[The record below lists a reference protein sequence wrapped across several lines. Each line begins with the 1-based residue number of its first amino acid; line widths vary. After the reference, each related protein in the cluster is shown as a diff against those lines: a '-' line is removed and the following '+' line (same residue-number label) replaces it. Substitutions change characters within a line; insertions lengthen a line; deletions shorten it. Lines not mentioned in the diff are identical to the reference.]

1 MEIISFEKLYNTEF
15 FISEVLAKPQF
26 WAARGN
32 VYNAMGRPK
41 VSHTLLWFKN
51 CSATITDSF
60 GNILEVKQN
69 QLAYMAKGLEYIV
82 AFHDT
87 DPGREDTVVI
97 HFQMTDRQGRD
108 ISAADRPVVCLNDV
122 DSSLALSITQMVQEY
137 RNNMVCL
144 PALQGELYKLLALIC
159 KKQKKYIARDKFA
172 CIRPGIQMLEQD
184 SDLSLSE
191 IAQKC
196 GVSDCYFRRL
206 FQQYS
211 GESPM
216 NFRQRLRIERAKQL
230 LLSDEQYTV
239 SEVAQELGFSDV
251 YHFSKTFKK
260 YCGASP
266 TRFVQ
271 SVGAPPASDNN
282 ENQPRFLKNT
292 PGVEIS

>member
-1 MEIISFEKLYNTEF
+1 MEFISFEKLYHTEF
-15 FISEVLAKPQF
+15 FVSEVLAKPQF
-26 WAARGN
+26 WYNRGN
-32 VYNAMGRPK
+32 VYNALGKPK

-60 GNILEVKQN
+60 GNVLEVAQN
-69 QLAYMAKGLEYIV
+69 QLTYMAKGLEYVIE
-82 AFHDT
+82 FHGT
-87 DPGREDTVVI
+87 NSGQEDTVVI

-108 ISAADRPVVCLNDV
+108 IYAAPHPMICVSNV
-122 DSSLALSITQMVQEY
+122 DSSLALSYHLLVQECK
-137 RNNMVCL
+137 NNMACIPTL
-144 PALQGELYKLLALIC
+144 CGELYKILALIC
-159 KKQKKYIARDKFA
+159 QKQKRRITRDKYA

-184 SDLSLSE
+184 SDLNLSQ
-191 IAQKC
+191 IAAKC

-239 SEVAQELGFSDV
+239 SEVAQELGFADV

-260 YCGASP
+260 YCGESP
-266 TRFVQ
+266 TKYIQTVSSQ
-271 SVGAPPASDNN
+271 QGHSVSRQA
-282 ENQPRFLKNT
+282 
-292 PGVEIS
+292 

>member
-1 MEIISFEKLYNTEF
+1 MEFISFEKLYHTEF
-15 FISEVLAKPQF
+15 FVSEVLAKPQF
-26 WAARGN
+26 WYNRGN
-32 VYNAMGRPK
+32 VYNALGKPK

-60 GNILEVKQN
+60 GNVLEVAQN
-69 QLAYMAKGLEYIV
+69 QLTYMAKGLEYVIE
-82 AFHDT
+82 FHGT
-87 DPGREDTVVI
+87 NSGREDTVVI

-108 ISAADRPVVCLNDV
+108 IYAAPHPMICVSNV
-122 DSSLALSITQMVQEY
+122 DSSLALSYHLLVQECK
-137 RNNMVCL
+137 NNMVCIPTL
-144 PALQGELYKLLALIC
+144 CGELYKILALIC
-159 KKQKKYIARDKFA
+159 QKQKRRITRDKYA

-184 SDLSLSE
+184 SDLNLSQ
-191 IAQKC
+191 IAAKC

-239 SEVAQELGFSDV
+239 SEVAQELGFADV

-260 YCGASP
+260 YCGESP
-266 TRFVQ
+266 TKYIQTISSQQ
-271 SVGAPPASDNN
+271 SHSVSRQG
-282 ENQPRFLKNT
+282 
-292 PGVEIS
+292 

>member
-1 MEIISFEKLYNTEF
+1 MEFISFEKLYHTEF
-15 FISEVLAKPQF
+15 FVSEVLAKPQF
-26 WAARGN
+26 WSNRGN
-32 VYNAMGRPK
+32 VYNALGKPK

-60 GNILEVKQN
+60 GNVLEVAQN
-69 QLAYMAKGLEYIV
+69 QLTYMAKGLEYVIE
-82 AFHDT
+82 FHGT
-87 DPGREDTVVI
+87 NSGQEDTVVI

-108 ISAADRPVVCLNDV
+108 IYAAPHPMICVSNV
-122 DSSLALSITQMVQEY
+122 DSSLALSYHLLVQECK
-137 RNNMVCL
+137 NNMACIPTL
-144 PALQGELYKLLALIC
+144 CGELYKILALIC
-159 KKQKKYIARDKFA
+159 QKQKRRITRDKYA

-184 SDLSLSE
+184 SDLNLSQ
-191 IAQKC
+191 IAAKC

-239 SEVAQELGFSDV
+239 SEVAQELGFADV

-260 YCGASP
+260 YCGESP
-266 TRFVQ
+266 TKYIQTVSSQ
-271 SVGAPPASDNN
+271 QGHSVSRQA
-282 ENQPRFLKNT
+282 
-292 PGVEIS
+292 